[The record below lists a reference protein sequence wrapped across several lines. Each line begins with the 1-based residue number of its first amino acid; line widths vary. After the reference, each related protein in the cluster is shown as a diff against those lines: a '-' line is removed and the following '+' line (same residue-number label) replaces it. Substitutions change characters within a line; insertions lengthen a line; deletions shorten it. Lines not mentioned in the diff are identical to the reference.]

1 MINFLEKRFKN
12 HSGELDAQ
20 KTVEEAIFTLEHV
33 IGTDFKATDL
43 EVGIVSVE
51 KQSFR
56 KLEVD
61 EIDKAIRALADQ

>member
-1 MINFLEKRFKN
+1 MNSNLKKFK
-12 HSGELDAQ
+12 
-20 KTVEEAIFTLEHV
+20 IW
-33 IGTDFKATDL
+33 TDFKATDL

-61 EIDKAIRALADQ
+61 EIDKAISALADQ